1 MRTPRRSTES
11 SWFAGFA
18 GMAGGASGG
27 MRIVVTG
34 ASENTGSCLRGVLAA
49 DPEIDT
55 VDLVGVLH
63 GATVMVHLA
72 WLFQPARWS
81 VATWQVTGRS

>member
-1 MRTPRRSTES
+1 
-11 SWFAGFA
+11 
-18 GMAGGASGG
+18 

-34 ASENTGSCLRGVLAA
+34 TSGDTGSSLRRVLAA
-49 DPEIDT
+49 DPEVDA
-55 VDLVGVLH
+55 VDLVGVLR